1 MMTKQR
7 RENEAQRLVNA
18 TMALLKEDDY
28 LKSRNERK
36 RLAGLYKE
44 YMALSSNFPQM
55 GASKMIPAKLEKKV
69 SASCGSCVKPAQMRL
84 HIRAAIKYCRDYSA
98 LLQSV
103 ILADQKAE
111 KKTVHELT
119 PTKDEN

>member
-7 RENEAQRLVNA
+7 RINEAQRLVNA
-18 TMALLKEDDY
+18 TMVLLKEDDY

-44 YMALSSNFPQM
+44 YLALSSNFPQLP
-55 GASKMIPAKLEKKV
+55 GNKLTATKLEKKV
-69 SASCGSCVKPAQMRL
+69 SASCGSCVKPQQMKMY
-84 HIRAAIKYCRDYSA
+84 IRTAMKFCRDYSA
-98 LLQSV
+98 LLQSE
-103 ILADQKAE
+103 ILSDPKAE
-111 KKTVHELT
+111 KKTVHELR

>member
-7 RENEAQRLVNA
+7 RINEAQRLVNA

-36 RLAGLYKE
+36 RLAGIYKE
-44 YMALSSNFPQM
+44 FMALSSNFPQLP
-55 GASKMIPAKLEKKV
+55 GNKMIASKLEKKI
-69 SASCGSCVKPAQMRL
+69 SASCGSCVKPAQMKIYVRT
-84 HIRAAIKYCRDYSA
+84 AMKYCRDYA
-98 LLQSV
+98 AKLENE
-103 ILADQKAE
+103 ILSEQKPE
-111 KKTVHELT
+111 KKTVHELR